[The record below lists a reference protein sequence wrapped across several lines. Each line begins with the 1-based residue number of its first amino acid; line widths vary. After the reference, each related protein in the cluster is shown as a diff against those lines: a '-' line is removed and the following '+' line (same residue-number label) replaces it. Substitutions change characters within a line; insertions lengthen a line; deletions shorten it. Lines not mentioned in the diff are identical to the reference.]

1 MSNKAKAKGKGTVI
15 KVIFLIVALLIV
27 LFLGLII
34 YANSLGGNARDSGS
48 KTMITVAIEKGS
60 TTSDI
65 GALLEKKK
73 IINSG
78 SAFKLYTAYKRLDGT
93 YQAGT
98 YALSPS
104 MTDRKSVV

>member
-34 YANSLGGNARDSGS
+34 YANSLGGNARDYGS
-48 KTMITVAIEKGS
+48 KTMITVTVEKGS

-73 IINSG
+73 IISSG
-78 SAFKLYTAYKRLDGT
+78 SAFKLYTAYKRLD
-93 YQAGT
+93 
-98 YALSPS
+98 
-104 MTDRKSVV
+104 